1 MIDEAEDKGEM
12 SSISLHLEDQES
24 YAADRR
30 EFVNGVFTFLKLLAL
45 YDLQND
51 TLARPRES
59 FEKTLFKV
67 QKHSYARTGIELKC
81 EDGVLTLC
89 GQKIA
94 NHYSIVEALRVVPEA
109 MNLGLFESIFFEP
122 KVTVEDLLP
131 FFAKWAAHNS
141 VHQKP
146 KALDVEAKGLRIT
159 HLDAN
164 KANLRLKT
172 RQLLMQPGYA
182 LKHYYLL
189 FEATEKIFNG
199 VFKGEILPQRDVRRG
214 LYELS
219 EIGAANPYQL
229 VALSLIRKDDHADN
243 SGLQHS
249 VSEAIANSVL
259 VLAMAQLLQ
268 MPTRDQVNLAM
279 AGLLYN
285 VGLLSEE
292 LNRLTRSERKLSQ
305 VEYKRVLDA
314 HSAGVLTLIRAQ
326 GSSRPVLERLLSLFE
341 ATQGVQRQSI
351 SLTLESRLLRMV
363 SSFIALTSNRPY
375 RDAYT
380 PYEAMKLLGSR
391 AANKQDGNLDPV
403 LYYVFAR
410 FLGIYPMGTF
420 VVLSNNEKAVVYRP
434 SGEVPGI
441 PLVRK
446 LSQNED
452 DRGALVDLS
461 QTQGLSII
469 RSLDPKREGVHIPG
483 YFFE

>member
-1 MIDEAEDKGEM
+1 VSEEADDKNEI
-12 SSISLHLEDQES
+12 SVSLHLEDRES
-24 YAADRR
+24 YAPDLR
-30 EFVNGVFTFLKLLAL
+30 EFVNSVFSFLKLLAL
-45 YDLQND
+45 YDIENE
-51 TLARPRES
+51 TMARPRKA

-81 EDGVLTLC
+81 EDGVLTIC
-89 GQKIA
+89 GQKIS
-94 NHYSIVEALRVVPEA
+94 NHFSIVEALRVVPEA
-109 MNLGLFESIFFEP
+109 MNLALFESLFFEP
-122 KVTVEDLLP
+122 KVQVEDLLP
-131 FFAKWAAHNS
+131 FFAKWALHTS

-146 KALDVEAKGLRIT
+146 KALDLEIKGLRIA

-172 RQLLMQPGYA
+172 KQLLMQPTYA

-189 FEATEKIFNG
+189 FEATQKIFNG
-199 VFKGEILPQRDVRRG
+199 VFKGEILPQREVRRE

-219 EIGAANPYQL
+219 EIGMANPYQL
-229 VALSLIRKDDHADN
+229 VALSLIRKDDVEDK
-243 SGLQHS
+243 SGVEHS

-259 VLAMAQLLQ
+259 VLAMAQRLQ

-326 GSSRPVLERLLSLFE
+326 GSSRPVLERLLALFE

-363 SSFIALTSNRPY
+363 SSFVALTSARPY

-391 AANKQDGNLDPV
+391 AANKQEGNLDPV
-403 LYYVFAR
+403 LYYIFAR
-410 FLGIYPMGTF
+410 FLGVYPMGTL
-420 VVLSNNEKAVVYRP
+420 VVLSNNERAVVYRP

-446 LSQNED
+446 LAQNEE
-452 DRGALVDLS
+452 DRGTLLDLS
-461 QTQGLSII
+461 QSQDLTIV